1 MGVEVLEERLEPAAL
16 EGRGRLAGG
25 ALAGVSRS
33 IDREDL
39 LLDGGGDLE
48 LLVLLDELFCV
59 RPLTLSSSA
68 TAKKELSSSCATF
81 TSP

>member
-48 LLVLLDELFCV
+48 LLVLLDELF
-59 RPLTLSSSA
+59 
-68 TAKKELSSSCATF
+68 
-81 TSP
+81 